1 MMRQKKDQKK
11 NTGLIH
17 FLMVILFD
25 ILILAVAGPVFAQPE
40 PPMMKFVS
48 PKHAILLDELVQ
60 KHRFDIEYLRPLFEA
75 VIIRPDIIEKLDR
88 PAEKVFPYF
97 EYKKRFLEEKLVARG
112 VLYFQENHSLL
123 MKAENDYGVSKEV
136 IAAILGIETRFGEPG
151 IEKYRAWDVYNTGYA
166 LYPRREAFFKA
177 ELIAFLTL
185 CKEEGLDPL
194 SIKSSYAGAMG
205 VPQFIPSSF
214 LKFAM
219 DGDGDQK
226 RNLWSSKPDIYA
238 SVAHYLNRSGWKMGG
253 TIRLPVK
260 FSGNPIEAQKLVDA
274 GIRETITVARATGMG
289 VEVQQSLG
297 GEELVS
303 FALYKPEDGKELF
316 LGLFNNF
323 RVITSYNFSVNYA
336 MVVTELSE
344 ILGGSKR

>member
-1 MMRQKKDQKK
+1 MPQKKD
-11 NTGLIH
+11 TGLIH

-25 ILILAVAGPVFAQPE
+25 TLILAVAVPLFAQPE
-40 PPMMKFVS
+40 PPILKFVS
-48 PKHAILLDELVQ
+48 PKHAILLEELVQ
-60 KHRFDIEYLRPLFEA
+60 KHRFDIEYLRPLFEDI
-75 VIIRPDIIEKLDR
+75 VIRPDIIEKLDR
-88 PAEKVFPYF
+88 PAEKLPYYD
-97 EYKKRFLEEKLVARG
+97 YKKRFLEEKLIAKG
-112 VLYFQENHSLL
+112 ILYFQENRAQLT
-123 MKAENDYGVSKEV
+123 KAEDDYGVSKEV

-177 ELIAFLTL
+177 ELIAFLAL

-194 SIKSSYAGAMG
+194 SIKSSYAGALG
-205 VPQFIPSSF
+205 VPQFMPSSF

-238 SVAHYLNRSGWKMGG
+238 SVANYLNRSGWKMGG
-253 TIRLPVK
+253 MIRLPAK
-260 FSGNPIEAQKLVDA
+260 FSGNPIDAQKLVDA
-274 GIRETITVARATGMG
+274 GIRETITIARATGIG
-289 VEVQQSLG
+289 VEGQPSLS

-303 FALYKPEDGKELF
+303 FALYKPEEGKELF
-316 LGLFNNF
+316 LALFNNF
-323 RVITSYNFSVNYA
+323 RVITSYNFSLNYA

-344 ILGGSKR
+344 IFAGLKR